1 MKPPSTPRSLKAVL
15 QQVVRAEHDRRHA
28 GQGGR
33 LDPAGKVP
41 GNEIRAGQAAIT
53 HGSEQQRTR
62 AGHRPRATADAARHF
77 ARAHA
82 LEPDLLVLHHKV
94 QQHPPLGA
102 EIAHRGGPPG
112 RQAIG
117 VESDAQAFRGTAF
130 IQVRHPALQVALQ
143 QPHLLHMVEQ
153 AAPEIGGMRRRLAHQ
168 DRLADPRLE
177 QLDPLRYRRLRQPQR
192 LCGALET
199 ALLHHCGQ
207 RGEQLVVEQNQFS

>member
-1 MKPPSTPRSLKAVL
+1 ML

-168 DRLADPRLE
+168 DRLATRASSSLIRCD
-177 QLDPLRYRRLRQPQR
+177 
-192 LCGALET
+192 T
-199 ALLHHCGQ
+199 ADCDSPSACAARSKPPCSTTAASAASNL
-207 RGEQLVVEQNQFS
+207 